1 MNGLFL
7 ANAPLTEEAKDLG
20 LTAELQDSCRVV
32 YEKDQKG
39 EGYVFHSLWH
49 PQGEYGEDHIIMP
62 VGSTYNGLTGLI
74 PAGTEFAN
82 ISGSKNDPKYKDP
95 SSKYGE
101 LSWIKLIRQ
110 AYSANDL
117 TYINDCCAE
126 RNKIYFTD
134 PREGEKEKAIVC
146 TNGGVGGNT
155 VGTYMQGAHV
165 TLGTKNENP
174 GEGEDVLLVPL
185 CIAHNTSKAMNG
197 YGTGYYMKLGRA
209 LWAVKLKGYMK
220 SPDTERSPV

>member
-7 ANAPLTEEAKDLG
+7 ANAPLTEEAKGLG

-32 YEKDQKG
+32 YEKDPKG

-62 VGSTYNGLTGLI
+62 VGSTYNGLTGVI

-82 ISGSKNDPKYKDP
+82 ISGSSHDPKYPHPRNP
-95 SSKYGE
+95 SWSI
-101 LSWIKLIRQ
+101 SWIELIRR
-110 AYSANDL
+110 AYRAKDED
-117 TYINDCCAE
+117 YIDECCAE

-134 PREGEKEKAIVC
+134 PREGEKETAIEC

-155 VGTYMQGAHV
+155 KETYMQGAHV
-165 TLGTKNENP
+165 ILGTENKSP
-174 GEGEDVLLVPL
+174 GRDANVLLVPL
-185 CIAHNTSKAMNG
+185 CIAHNTCEAMGG

-209 LWAVKLKGYMK
+209 LRAVKLKGYLK
-220 SPDTERSPV
+220 PPVPGTLP